1 MIIKPISDLR
11 NNFADISRIVHEQH
25 KPVFL
30 TRNGSGDMVVMS
42 IEQYNEQRAL
52 LELYAGLARSEAD
65 SAAGRV
71 IPFEAAEAQTLAM
84 LQAKQGTKNEN

>member
-1 MIIKPISDLR
+1 MIIKPVSELR
-11 NNFADISRIVHEQH
+11 NNFAEISKIVHEER

-42 IEQYNEQRAL
+42 MTQYNEKQAML
-52 LELYAGLARSEAD
+52 DLYAGLARGEAD

-71 IPFEAAEAQTLAM
+71 IPWDEAKKELRKILDLKGAT
-84 LQAKQGTKNEN
+84 GV

>member
-1 MIIKPISDLR
+1 MIIKPISELR
-11 NNFADISRIVHEQH
+11 NNFVGISKIVHENRE
-25 KPVFL
+25 PVFL

-42 IEQYNEQRAL
+42 IEQYNEQKAK

-71 IPFEAAEAQTLAM
+71 IPLEDSKRRIYEL
-84 LQAKQGTKNEN
+84 LESKGAKN